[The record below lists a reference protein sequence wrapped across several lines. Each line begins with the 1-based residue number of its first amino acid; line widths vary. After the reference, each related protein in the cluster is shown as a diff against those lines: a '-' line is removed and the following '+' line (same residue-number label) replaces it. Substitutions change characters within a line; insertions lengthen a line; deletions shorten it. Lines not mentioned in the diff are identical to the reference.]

1 MLFPP
6 CLVDKCICIYALI
19 QESCIKQLNKLIG
32 LDLQTYLHEIS
43 PRHSLKP
50 SFPDGIP
57 RKKTQVK
64 INAAVGEMTTNAEKD
79 PWACLVPR
87 SSKETTHPKDAVRSS
102 RLTTPSLCNVGAEEG
117 RRRAAALLL
126 QSANGRVYLY
136 GDGDKLGTTRIAVQA
151 KVRLWCNFS
160 LRLKSGP

>member
-64 INAAVGEMTTNAEKD
+64 INATVGETTTYAERSMGVLGATFEQGDDSHKGRR
-79 PWACLVPR
+79 ALV
-87 SSKETTHPKDAVRSS
+87 TTHNAITV
-102 RLTTPSLCNVGAEEG
+102 
-117 RRRAAALLL
+117 
-126 QSANGRVYLY
+126 
-136 GDGDKLGTTRIAVQA
+136 
-151 KVRLWCNFS
+151 
-160 LRLKSGP
+160 